1 MGYAQYLATHELFWA
16 LLAGGFLGGAIA
28 ALTRRTGRSNR
39 PGRARA
45 RNRSLSIAALALAV
59 AAATGGL
66 LFPPELAIVG
76 LPALSVAGASLLVV
90 GASLR
95 FPRSAGMP
103 VLLLAGAGAVFLA
116 VSVSGWRPV
125 REPQSV
131 AQVVVVSMAADSLTL
146 EVTEVLGAGDQAAQ
160 PRIVRQEGGELVAT
174 VEEIVLS
181 PYLFLL
187 GGRRFVWFSG
197 PSGPSVP
204 SEADGADGAAPPVML
219 PPGLYARRTVEA
231 RVSTVNLL
239 QRYTV
244 AVSPNPGSLR
254 LVRER

>member
-197 PSGPSVP
+197 PSEP
-204 SEADGADGAAPPVML
+204 SEADGAAPPVML
-219 PPGLYARRTVEA
+219 PSGLYARRTVEA